1 MKRLLLPV
9 AGALAVVA
17 AGVIAFVVLRE
28 ATPEQVAEGF
38 LKARYVNDAPA
49 IYALASSGDQR
60 YRSREEYLAANPE
73 FPSELQ
79 GLVDALLGY
88 LVIES
93 VAVEDGS
100 AAASDASAESVLVTI
115 RGQVPNAGDPG
126 VDALLNGSDPATE
139 RLAEL
144 RRQGRADSLPLHDF
158 VETVELRR
166 EADEWRVFMDW
177 ASVYTIEFGAVVK
190 DDLPYA
196 FTVEPTTL
204 RLRPGETGVAMFHAT
219 NLSDRTITAKA
230 GHVFDPPIAQLH
242 TELIQCFCFFQ
253 DTLAPG
259 ESKDLPLVFRLGWD
273 MPADFTE
280 ISVVYEYYP
289 LESFLDRRE

>member
-1 MKRLLLPV
+1 M
-9 AGALAVVA
+9 AGALVVVA
-17 AGVIAFVVLRE
+17 AGVIAFFVLRE

-38 LKARYVNDAPA
+38 LRARYVNDAPA
-49 IYALASSGDQR
+49 IYALASSGDHR
-60 YRSREEYLAANPE
+60 YRSREDYLSANPA
-73 FPSELQ
+73 FSSEYQ
-79 GLVDALLGY
+79 GLVDALASY

-93 VAVEDGS
+93 VAAQEGS
-100 AAASDASAESVLVTI
+100 AAEASAERAVVTV
-115 RGQVPNAGDPG
+115 RGWVPNAGDAL
-126 VDALLNGSDPATE
+126 VDALLNGSDPAAE
-139 RLAEL
+139 RLAEV
-144 RRQGRADSLPLHDF
+144 RRLGRADSLPLLHF
-158 VETVELRR
+158 VEEVDLRR
-166 EADEWRVFMDW
+166 EAGEWRVFMDW

-259 ESKDLPLVFRLGWD
+259 ESKDLPLVFRLGWE
-273 MPADFTE
+273 MPADFTD

-289 LESFLDRRE
+289 LESFLDRRGE